1 MKALKATLSVLWGV
15 RAMRELIRANFQRM
29 FKSRLF
35 WGCVLF
41 MYIVSAGELLSS
53 KIEQLTGAGSA
64 VASVLDSLLYDGALR
79 LCVVMAVF
87 VSVFIGTDYSDG
99 TIRNKITL
107 GHHRSNIYLANLIVC
122 ASAAV
127 IMQAIHLFSLIIPG
141 SCLFHDMTAATN
153 EVIMLILLDMLAINA
168 FSAIYVAI
176 CMTSRSKSTSA
187 IVSLLFVFSVSLLS
201 LIIFQ
206 ELLQPEYVTD
216 SVSLE
221 LVRNS
226 YYVDGL
232 KRSLFVFLNDVLPS
246 SQIMQLESQ
255 QVIGHTDRFIIYDLA
270 IMAVMTLGGIIVF
283 QGEDLK

>member
-1 MKALKATLSVLWGV
+1 MS
-15 RAMRELIRANFQRM
+15 ELIRANYQRL

-35 WGCVLF
+35 WGCILF
-41 MYIVSAGELLSS
+41 MYALSAGELVTS
-53 KIEQLTGAGSA
+53 KIEQLTGAGNSA
-64 VASVLDSLLYDGALR
+64 ASVLDSLLYDGALR

-127 IMQAIHLFSLIIPG
+127 IMQAIHLFSLLIPG
-141 SCLFHDMTAATN
+141 LFLFHDMTATTN
-153 EVIMLILLDMLAINA
+153 EVIMLILLDMLAINTFTA
-168 FSAIYVAI
+168 FYVAI
-176 CMTSRSKSTSA
+176 SMISRSKSTSA
-187 IVSLLFVFSVSLLS
+187 IISLLLIFLASLLS

-216 SVSLE
+216 SVSSE

-232 KRSLFVFLNDVLPS
+232 KRSLFVFLNDALPS

-255 QVIGHTDRFIIYDLA
+255 QVIGHTDRFVLYDLA
-270 IMAVMTLGGIIVF
+270 IMAFTTVGGNLVF
-283 QGEDLK
+283 RREDLK